1 MAARKKSGGEEL
13 VIGRSHAGGRNG
25 APQKRRAPKGGY
37 TKKQKALFLEVLA
50 DTSNVSEA
58 CRAIG
63 KHPGA
68 IYALRRRDAAFAD
81 AWMKAL
87 EEGFVALE
95 MEMLRRA
102 RFGQDVTEYRP
113 VAEDGNGDG
122 VAKREEVVK
131 RVHSYANILRLQLLT
146 QYAHKVA
153 EYRMAQRP
161 HVTEGAQA
169 VEEQ

>member
-81 AWMKAL
+81 ARMNEVVDGLADL
-87 EEGFVALE
+87 Q
-95 MEMLRRA
+95 MEMLGRVG
-102 RFGQDVTEYRP
+102 FGQDVPDSHP
-113 VAEDGNGDG
+113 VPADGNHDG
-122 VAKREEVVK
+122 GGKRQEG
-131 RVHSYANILRLQLLT
+131 
-146 QYAHKVA
+146 
-153 EYRMAQRP
+153 
-161 HVTEGAQA
+161 VTGG
-169 VEEQ
+169 

>member
-25 APQKRRAPKGGY
+25 APQKRRAPKGAY

-68 IYALRRRDAAFAD
+68 IYALRRRDPAFAD

-87 EEGFVALE
+87 EEGFADLE
-95 MEMLRRA
+95 MEMLRRSEA
-102 RFGQDVTEYRP
+102 R
-113 VAEDGNGDG
+113 
-122 VAKREEVVK
+122 
-131 RVHSYANILRLQLLT
+131 RVGKACVSTCRSRWSPDN
-146 QYAHKVA
+146 
-153 EYRMAQRP
+153 
-161 HVTEGAQA
+161 
-169 VEEQ
+169 

>member
-37 TKKQKALFLEVLA
+37 TQKPKALFLEVLA

-68 IYALRRRDAAFAD
+68 IYALRRRDAAFAGARMTGLD
-81 AWMKAL
+81 AGFGAL
-87 EEGFVALE
+87 AMGQLG
-95 MEMLRRA
+95 RA
-102 RFGQDVTEYRP
+102 RVGQ
-113 VAEDGNGDG
+113 
-122 VAKREEVVK
+122 
-131 RVHSYANILRLQLLT
+131 
-146 QYAHKVA
+146 
-153 EYRMAQRP
+153 
-161 HVTEGAQA
+161 
-169 VEEQ
+169 